1 MLPINQVYHVYFL
14 PWWLRFIHLNFW
26 KLDIN
31 FTPISVNL
39 LCILF
44 YLGPYPKNKDSR
56 HHALPFTISTDTY
69 FGLPA
74 TSLITHSKLVIAPDF
89 LSIMV
94 KYYHADQLSTV
105 SVMCMLLCACKLIL
119 QGLISKPWITKKLT

>member
-1 MLPINQVYHVYFL
+1 MPC
-14 PWWLRFIHLNFW
+14 
-26 KLDIN
+26 
-31 FTPISVNL
+31 L
-39 LCILF
+39 LQSQ
-44 YLGPYPKNKDSR
+44 P
-56 HHALPFTISTDTY
+56 DTY

-119 QGLISKPWITKKLT
+119 QGLISKP